1 MSTALLILTWNE
13 VDAIRVIFPKI
24 KKEWVDEILVVD
36 GGSTDGTIEETKK
49 NGFRVIKQEIKGHG
63 GAIISGIKNTI
74 SDNIIIFGPDG
85 NHEPEEI
92 PRLIQKIE
100 EGYDQVVVSRFT
112 KQSVIREPNYGFVK
126 FGNKFFTFFANILF
140 KGNLSDTMTD
150 SRIITRNAFNELDFD
165 ALFSDSTLTMS
176 IRGMKKRQ
184 RMTEIIG
191 DQGRRIGGERKM
203 KPFKTGMVL
212 IKRILKEL

>member
-1 MSTALLILTWNE
+1 MCLLEISILENRKNIKDFHGKPIIAYSIETAIN
-13 VDAIRVIFPKI
+13 
-24 KKEWVDEILVVD
+24 
-36 GGSTDGTIEETKK
+36 
-49 NGFRVIKQEIKGHG
+49 
-63 GAIISGIKNTI
+63 SGC
-74 SDNIIIFGPDG
+74 F
-85 NHEPEEI
+85 
-92 PRLIQKIE
+92 
-100 EGYDQVVVSRFT
+100 DQVVVSRFT

-176 IRGMKKRQ
+176 IRGMKKKQ

-203 KPFKTGMVL
+203 KPFKTGIVL